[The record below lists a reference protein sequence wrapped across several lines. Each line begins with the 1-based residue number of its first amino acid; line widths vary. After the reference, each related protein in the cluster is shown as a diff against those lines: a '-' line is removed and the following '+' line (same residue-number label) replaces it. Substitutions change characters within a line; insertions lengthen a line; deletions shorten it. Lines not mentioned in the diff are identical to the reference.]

1 MVIHAQLPGS
11 NPASRLKPLRRRAA
25 SSLTVATALAVI
37 AAFGTLAAPSI
48 QDWRLLPVHEG
59 CDHTRHQLQKHAD
72 AYFLKTK
79 SWPDKDLAALTTAE
93 YLGEPVM
100 PCPTTGV
107 RYGMSGSVVACPVHE
122 PERKR

>member
-1 MVIHAQLPGS
+1 MVIRAQLLGS
-11 NPASRLKPLRRRAA
+11 NPASRLTSCRRRAA

-37 AAFGTLAAPSI
+37 ATFGALAAPAI
-48 QDWRLLPVHEG
+48 QDWRLIPVHEG
-59 CDHTRHQLQKHAD
+59 CDHTRHQLQKYAD
-72 AYFLKTK
+72 AYYLRTK
-79 SWPDKDLAALTTAE
+79 SWPDKDLAALATAE